1 MADAISVKAL
11 EFYYGENRILKGIDF
26 NLIKGEILGI
36 LGPNGGGKTTLLKI
50 ISGILRGYKGSVEVM
65 GKEVESYRRKELAAV
80 VSYVPQAFDPSFELK
95 TKTVVSF
102 GRNPH
107 IGIMKGLSTRDLE
120 KIDRSMEMTDVLEFG
135 NRLFS
140 TLSGGEKQ
148 RVIIAKAL
156 AQEGQLMLLDE
167 FSAHLDP
174 GHSQK
179 VINMATDLIRRE
191 HLTAISVFHDLN
203 QAIGMVDRILF
214 LKNGRVI
221 ARGKPEEV
229 ITEKLVEEVY
239 GARNVIIENPV
250 NGRPLVLFR

>member
-1 MADAISVKAL
+1 MAEAISVDSL
-11 EFYYGENRILKGIDF
+11 NFYYGDNHVLKGVDF
-26 NLIKGEILGI
+26 NLLRGEILGI

-50 ISGILRGYKGSVEVM
+50 ISGILKGYKGSVKVM
-65 GKEVESYRRKELAAV
+65 RKEIDNYHRKELAAV
-80 VSYVPQAFDPSFELK
+80 VSYVPQAFVPSFELK
-95 TKTVVSF
+95 TRTVVSF

-107 IGIMKGLSTRDLE
+107 IGLMKGLTGRDIE
-120 KIDRSMEMTDVLEFG
+120 IIDESMARTDVLEFG
-135 NRLFS
+135 DRLFS

-179 VINMATDLIRRE
+179 VINMATDLIRKE
-191 HLTAISVFHDLN
+191 QLTAVAVFHDLN
-203 QAIGMVDRILF
+203 QAIGMVDRLLF
-214 LKNGRVI
+214 LKNGRVV
-221 ARGKPEEV
+221 AGGKPEEV
-229 ITEKLVEEVY
+229 VNEKLVEEVY
-239 GARNVIIENPV
+239 GARNVVIENPI